1 MQGDPIDYED
11 GMNRDVMFK
20 SRKRELTFWIVMFL
34 VLMSFFLFQYKNII
48 GGMMDN
54 TDFNKVEGRIISS
67 TSSFSSG
74 GRTSSGYY
82 VEIIYSYTINGNKFE
97 SDKYSFGPSFYSDLG
112 DVEAITKQ
120 YKPGDA
126 VTVFASKTS
135 PNISV
140 LALQKNSNVKL
151 IFVFCM
157 LLLLFTAVYV
167 DVRKRRILQDEK
179 QGQKKRKKRKK

>member
-1 MQGDPIDYED
+1 
-11 GMNRDVMFK
+11 MFK
-20 SRKRELTFWIVMFL
+20 SRKRELIFWIVMFL

-48 GGMMDN
+48 GGMLDDTEFN
-54 TDFNKVEGRIISS
+54 TVEGRIISS

-82 VEIIYSYTINGNKFE
+82 VEIIYSYIINGNKFE
-97 SDKYSFGPSFYSDLG
+97 SDKYGFGSSLYLDLE
-112 DVEAITKQ
+112 DVEAITKK

-126 VTVFASKTS
+126 VTVYVSKTNS
-135 PNISV
+135 NIAV
-140 LALQKNSNVKL
+140 LTLQKNSNVKL

-157 LLLLFTAVYV
+157 LLLLFTAVYI
-167 DVRKRRILQDEK
+167 DVRKRWILQDEK